1 MTPPKPAS
9 NGKRPYKK
17 HGLTAAKRTLR
28 TWGERS
34 IDGRTR
40 AGKALAAWKDALIE
54 DLGGED
60 QVSAQQLTVLEL
72 AARTKVLLDGI
83 DAWLFEQPSLVNKRD
98 RKLFAVVKERQQ
110 LADSLARYM
119 SMLGLE
125 RRSKV
130 YDLADYVVENYGD
143 DEAAQG

>member
-1 MTPPKPAS
+1 MTPPKPAPKQS
-9 NGKRPYKK
+9 RTYQK
-17 HGLTAAKRTLR
+17 HGLTRAKQAIRE
-28 TWGERS
+28 WGERA
-34 IDGRTR
+34 IDGRSK
-40 AGKALAAWKDALIE
+40 AGRALAAWRSALIE

-60 QVSAQQLTVLEL
+60 QVSAQQLTILEL
-72 AARTKVLLDGI
+72 AARTKLLLDGI

-119 SMLGLE
+119 GMLGLE

-130 YDLADYVVENYGD
+130 YDLTDYVVETYGD
-143 DEAAQG
+143 DEVVEG

>member
-1 MTPPKPAS
+1 MNGPKSPENS
-9 NGKRPYKK
+9 KRILRR
-17 HGLTAAKRTLR
+17 HGLTTAKRTLR
-28 TWGERS
+28 TWGERA
-34 IDGRTR
+34 IDGRSRTGR
-40 AGKALAAWKDALIE
+40 ALAAWRSALID
-54 DLGGED
+54 DLGGEE

-119 SMLGLE
+119 GMLGLE
-125 RRSKV
+125 RRAKV
-130 YDLADYVVENYGD
+130 YDLTDYVVENYGD
-143 DEAAQG
+143 DEAAEG